1 MTEHHL
7 LREVEEVT
15 RRTGTAGGGVTARV
29 RAVSC
34 RRGSDGIG
42 YLTGESLA
50 EQGIE
55 TTMPNLPELDTPPL
69 DTLDVTVGIEWIGRD
84 TLRLTVTP
92 ADRPLSAP
100 AGTEHGIV
108 RANGQALAGGDA
120 GVTVEDRDEAVVVT
134 GGRMRVVMERRP
146 FALSI
151 EDTETGALLLDTA
164 GKLRQVAGLPIAP
177 AVLLGDSTRLNLELG
192 PDEEILGF
200 GEQFGRFVKNGQ
212 RLRLRVEDALG
223 TGTGLSYKPA
233 PVWWSTAGYLA
244 LVNTGATVEADVG
257 HSRNGVLGIEAE
269 CGELDLYVVAAPEP
283 KRALTGYA
291 ELTGR
296 GCAPPLWALGYWL
309 GRCRYHSSAEMVE
322 VGRMLREHEVPADIL
337 HADPDWLVVD
347 RLNCD
352 FIWNTERFGDRAEFV
367 KELERLG
374 LRLSVWELPYLDPA
388 SPRYAEAAERG
399 YLVTDAEG
407 AVAGIA
413 GTPVPDDR
421 PRALLDFTN
430 PDARRWWQQ
439 LHGPFLDDG
448 VAVFKTDFGE
458 GLPDDVRLADGT
470 AAEHAHNLY
479 PLQYNGAVS
488 DAIAEHTGRPPLVW
502 GRSGWAGSH
511 RYPAQWG
518 GDAESTV
525 SGMRATL
532 RGGLSHAMSM
542 PGLWGHDIGGFFG
555 PELTPELYV
564 RWTQFGALSPL
575 MRAHGLRPREPWAF
589 GEQALTIARDWIR
602 LRYSLLPYLWQVAHE
617 SARNGWP
624 MLRPLTLEFPRDALA
639 TTRDDA
645 FLLGSDLLAVPIF
658 DDGGEPVRRRFYVP
672 EGGWTDLITG
682 ARYTGPAL
690 HTDTVP
696 LDRMPVLVR
705 DGAVLPRVEVGQEV
719 RGTDDLVDAPWQLHV
734 YGPAPATVELL
745 DFAGEP
751 FTVEMDSSGGDSPIP
766 VTIIRHDLGETRS

>member
-1 MTEHHL
+1 
-7 LREVEEVT
+7 
-15 RRTGTAGGGVTARV
+15 
-29 RAVSC
+29 
-34 RRGSDGIG
+34 
-42 YLTGESLA
+42 
-50 EQGIE
+50 
-55 TTMPNLPELDTPPL
+55 MPNLPELDTPPL

-223 TGTGLSYKPA
+223 TGTGLSYQPA
-233 PVWWSTAGYLA
+233 PVWWSAAGYLA
-244 LVNTGATVEADVG
+244 LVTTGPIAEADVG

-309 GRCRYHSSAEMVE
+309 GRCRYHASAEMVE

-374 LRLSVWELPYLDPA
+374 
-388 SPRYAEAAERG
+388 
-399 YLVTDAEG
+399 
-407 AVAGIA
+407 
-413 GTPVPDDR
+413 
-421 PRALLDFTN
+421 
-430 PDARRWWQQ
+430 
-439 LHGPFLDDG
+439 
-448 VAVFKTDFGE
+448 
-458 GLPDDVRLADGT
+458 
-470 AAEHAHNLY
+470 
-479 PLQYNGAVS
+479 
-488 DAIAEHTGRPPLVW
+488 
-502 GRSGWAGSH
+502 
-511 RYPAQWG
+511 
-518 GDAESTV
+518 
-525 SGMRATL
+525 
-532 RGGLSHAMSM
+532 
-542 PGLWGHDIGGFFG
+542 
-555 PELTPELYV
+555 
-564 RWTQFGALSPL
+564 
-575 MRAHGLRPREPWAF
+575 
-589 GEQALTIARDWIR
+589 
-602 LRYSLLPYLWQVAHE
+602 
-617 SARNGWP
+617 
-624 MLRPLTLEFPRDALA
+624 
-639 TTRDDA
+639 
-645 FLLGSDLLAVPIF
+645 
-658 DDGGEPVRRRFYVP
+658 
-672 EGGWTDLITG
+672 
-682 ARYTGPAL
+682 
-690 HTDTVP
+690 
-696 LDRMPVLVR
+696 
-705 DGAVLPRVEVGQEV
+705 
-719 RGTDDLVDAPWQLHV
+719 
-734 YGPAPATVELL
+734 
-745 DFAGEP
+745 
-751 FTVEMDSSGGDSPIP
+751 
-766 VTIIRHDLGETRS
+766 